1 MAIITAKNQLSEI
14 IISHPETI
22 PLINR
27 FGISL
32 GTGDKSIENICNEHG
47 LDYEFFAT
55 ILNTYINEDF
65 FPEKTL
71 KTFQAKTII
80 DYISKT
86 YAYYTHYM
94 IPNVERHFHLLISK
108 SGGNNNLDL
117 MLQFFNETKRDI
129 INSIE
134 HDTKNWFPLIL
145 SLDNSNNNSAKH
157 FTPHDSAI
165 IEDKISDLKNMFIIH
180 LTGNYELNLC
190 YAVISSIIALEK
202 DLRQNNRIRNRIL
215 ALIYRNL
222 TLLQ

>member
-1 MAIITAKNQLSEI
+1 MAIISSKNQLSEI
-14 IISHPETI
+14 IISQPEII
-22 PLINR
+22 PLMNR

-32 GTGDKSIENICNEHG
+32 GTGDKSIEKICTERG
-47 LDYEFFAT
+47 LDCDFFAT

-71 KTFQAKTII
+71 KTFQARTII
-80 DYISKT
+80 DYILKT
-86 YAYYTHYM
+86 YDYYTHYM

-117 MLQFFNETKRDI
+117 MFQFFNETKKDLI
-129 INSIE
+129 SSIE

-145 SLDNSNNNSAKH
+145 SLDNGKNNTTKQ
-157 FTPHDSAI
+157 FTPHNSAM

-215 ALIYRNL
+215 ALIYNNL
-222 TLLQ
+222 SPQQ